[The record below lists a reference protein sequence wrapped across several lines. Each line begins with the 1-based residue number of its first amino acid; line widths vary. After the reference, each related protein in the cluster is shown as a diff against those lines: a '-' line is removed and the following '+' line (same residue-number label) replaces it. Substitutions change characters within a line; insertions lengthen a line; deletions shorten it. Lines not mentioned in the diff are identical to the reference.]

1 MALDLALVYIILVYA
16 LNVLNLACTFFGRK
30 WFFNMLAC
38 IWFRQF
44 LNAPIIYLYMS
55 KFDHVLG
62 LASSAQECLIKEYT
76 AKCNMIIGVNVQLI
90 L

>member
-16 LNVLNLACTFFGRK
+16 VNVLNLACTFFGRK

-44 LNAPIIYLYMS
+44 LNAPI
-55 KFDHVLG
+55 
-62 LASSAQECLIKEYT
+62 
-76 AKCNMIIGVNVQLI
+76 
-90 L
+90 

>member
-16 LNVLNLACTFFGRK
+16 VNVLNLACTFFGRK

-38 IWFRQF
+38 IWFRHF

-62 LASSAQECLIKEYT
+62 LAEAIFHPRMLNKRIHSQ
-76 AKCNMIIGVNVQLI
+76 M
-90 L
+90 